1 MIARVLSS
9 AVSGHGRVRAVAV
22 YPAFLQFSAELGAM
36 NTGFNRCTHCSPRV
50 SQAQE
55 SPPTHEAVQQRDGGS
70 LKPKLKSQFNTLIDA
85 AKDEHK
91 HLTSRDQFS
100 LAVDQFLIREK
111 YRKGH
116 VAFIR
121 LALQR
126 LDEFGLEKD
135 LATYNKLLEIF
146 PKGRF
151 KPKRMLDALWPRPL
165 PQMELALDLLTKM
178 EDNGVNPS
186 LETYHIVKEVFGGM
200 SFPFQKCVRMM
211 YLFDKYENADP
222 YKIQGEL
229 PTNPVELA
237 RLTLKRIAGKDGQIT
252 EHIVSYMCT
261 CCTCTYIQ
269 YKGIADL
276 SHPRHSH
283 SYGQQHATC
292 LYMHFIYAILCH
304 VEALQDAELAVGIVG
319 GK

>member
-1 MIARVLSS
+1 MVARILSS
-9 AVSGHGRVRAVAV
+9 AVFGQGRPGLLGAC
-22 YPAFLQFSAELGAM
+22 PAFIQFSARLGVT
-36 NTGFNRCTHCSPRV
+36 NTGLNQEPCYNRYTHGSSRV
-50 SQAQE
+50 PQPLESSQRKKL
-55 SPPTHEAVQQRDGGS
+55 VQQRDAGES
-70 LKPKLKSQFNTLIDA
+70 LRPKIKSQFNALIDA

-91 HLTSRDQFS
+91 HLTNRDQFS
-100 LAVDQFLIREK
+100 LAVDQFLVREK

-126 LDEFGLEKD
+126 MDEFGLEKD
-135 LATYNKLLEIF
+135 LTTYNKLLKVF
-146 PKGRF
+146 PEGRF
-151 KPKRMLDALWPRPL
+151 KPRRMLDALWPRSL

-186 LETYHIVKEVFGGM
+186 METYHIVKEIFGGN

-222 YKIQGEL
+222 YRIHGEL

-252 EHIVSYMCT
+252 EHMVSYAQCHASAIP
-261 CCTCTYIQ
+261 YSGKVWQ
-269 YKGIADL
+269 ALNLVNWLLEGI
-276 SHPRHSH
+276 
-283 SYGQQHATC
+283 GE
-292 LYMHFIYAILCH
+292 I
-304 VEALQDAELAVGIVG
+304 
-319 GK
+319 

>member
-1 MIARVLSS
+1 MIARVVSS
-9 AVSGHGRVRAVAV
+9 AVFGHGRPGLVAAC
-22 YPAFLQFSAELGAM
+22 PAFLQFSARLGGT
-36 NTGFNRCTHCSPRV
+36 NPVFNRYSSRV
-50 SQAQE
+50 PQPQE
-55 SPPTHEAVQQRDGGS
+55 SSQSNKLVQSQRQRDGGGS
-70 LKPKLKSQFNTLIDA
+70 LRPKIKSQFNALIDA

-100 LAVDQFLIREK
+100 LAIDKFLVREK

-121 LALQR
+121 LAMQR

-135 LATYNKLLEIF
+135 LATYNKLLRVF
-146 PKGRF
+146 PEGRF
-151 KPKRMLDALWPRPL
+151 KPRRMLDALWPRSV

-186 LETYHIVKEVFGGM
+186 METYHIVKEVFGGM

-222 YKIQGEL
+222 YKIRGEL

-252 EHIVSYMCT
+252 EHMVCIV
-261 CCTCTYIQ
+261 
-269 YKGIADL
+269 
-276 SHPRHSH
+276 
-283 SYGQQHATC
+283 
-292 LYMHFIYAILCH
+292 H
-304 VEALQDAELAVGIVG
+304 VLFPIPIV
-319 GK
+319 